1 MRQIFSVTRKELEGY
16 FDSPLAIIF
25 LGAFLAVEL
34 FTFFTAERF
43 FARGIADVR
52 PLFRWMPV
60 LLIFLIAA
68 LTMRQWSEEQRSGT
82 LEVMLTLPVRHI
94 QLVLGKF
101 LAVMA
106 IVGLALLL
114 TTPLPISVSILGNL
128 DWGPVVGGYFAAL
141 LMAGAYA
148 AIGLFI
154 SSRTDN
160 QIVALLSTAL
170 LGGLFYLLGTRGVT
184 DFVGGP
190 ASEILWALGTGSR
203 FESIERGVIDLRDL
217 VYYLSLTGIFLLLNT
232 VSLDAIRWS
241 QSQEAYRR
249 RVGITAGLLLA
260 NLLLINVWLFPL
272 HGLRLDLTAGR
283 EFTISQTTRN
293 LLDNLQEPLL
303 MRAYIS
309 EQNHPLLSPLVP
321 RIRDMLREYEIAAGG
336 MLTAEVVDPIEDP
349 DIETEAYQTYGIRP
363 SPFQISGRHEA
374 SVINAYF
381 DILIRYGDQTE
392 ILNYSDL
399 IEVEPRPD
407 GVDVR
412 LRNLEYDLT
421 RAVKR
426 VVFGFQ
432 SVDAILRTL
441 EQPVQL
447 TYFVSPATL
456 PQDLAAVDGLV
467 RQVGDELAGQAGGQL
482 QFRVVDPRAGD
493 SPIDPQ
499 RLQEELGI
507 QPIPVSFFAQDSFY
521 FHLLLQN
528 QDERQVLF
536 PTGDMG
542 EADVRS
548 MIESALKRTSP
559 GFLRT
564 IGLWTPPETPTQD
577 MFGQQQQPLST
588 YSFLRD
594 QLGQEYEVQ
603 SVDLST
609 GRVPETVDVLVV
621 VAPQNIGDRE
631 VFAIDQFLMRGGA
644 VVLAVSAHKP
654 ISDPMTG
661 SLAMQPI
668 ENPIIPML
676 ESYGVQVSPA
686 FVMDTQND
694 AFPITVT
701 RNAGGLQLQE
711 IQALDYPFFVD
722 VRPDAMSDDSLI
734 VSGLPAVTLN
744 WASPVALQEAANED
758 RESQVLLRSSPNAW
772 LYEGRNIIPDFEIYP
787 EAGFQIEEQRD
798 QYPLAVSVR
807 GVFESYFSD
816 RANPFEQAPAGEG
829 EGEREPQP
837 TPTTTGEEAAISRS
851 TIEQSPFGARLV
863 VFGSSTFVDDF
874 VLQLSARLSRDRYL
888 NNLLLIQNAVD
899 WSVEDPDLLEIR
911 ARGSNVRVLAP
922 LTEGQQTMWEVANY
936 VVALLGLLAV
946 YFLWRERRRR
956 QRPIELIPMDELS
969 KQFEGSGR
977 TA

>member
-1 MRQIFSVTRKELEGY
+1 MRQTLSITRKELEGY

-34 FTFFTAERF
+34 FIFFTAERF

-60 LLIFLIAA
+60 LLIFLVAA

-82 LEVMLTLPVRHI
+82 LEVMLTLPVRHV

-114 TTPLPISVSILGNL
+114 TTPLPISVSMLGNL
-128 DWGPVVGGYFAAL
+128 DWGPVIGGYFAGL
-141 LMAGAYA
+141 LMAAAYA
-148 AIGLFI
+148 AIGLFL

-170 LGGLFYLLGTRGVT
+170 LGGVFYLLGTRGVT

-217 VYYLSLTGIFLLLNT
+217 VYYLSLTAIFLLLNT
-232 VSLDAIRWS
+232 LSLDAMRWS
-241 QSQEAYRR
+241 QSQDAYRR
-249 RVGITAGLLLA
+249 RVSITAGLLLA
-260 NLLLINVWLFPL
+260 NLLLVNVWLFPL

-283 EFTISQTTRN
+283 EFTISETTRN

-349 DIETEAYQTYGIRP
+349 DIEAEAYQTYGIRP

-392 ILNYSDL
+392 ILNFSDL

-432 SVDAILRTL
+432 SVDAILSTL

-447 TYFVSPATL
+447 TYFVSPASL
-456 PQDLAAVDGLV
+456 PQDLAATDAVV
-467 RQVGDELAGQAGGQL
+467 RQVGQELQREAGGQL
-482 QFRVVDPRAGD
+482 VFQVVDPRAADRG
-493 SPIDPQ
+493 IDPG
-499 RLQEELGI
+499 RLQEEMGI
-507 QPIPVSFFAQDSFY
+507 QPIPVSFFSQDSFY

-528 QDERQVLF
+528 QDENQVLF
-536 PTGDMG
+536 PTGDMAAP
-542 EADVRS
+542 EVRS
-548 MIESALKRTSP
+548 MVESALKRTSP

-564 IGLWTPPETPTQD
+564 VGLWTPPETPTQD

-621 VAPQNIGDRE
+621 VAPQNIGDME

-668 ENPIIPML
+668 ENPVIPML
-676 ESYGVQVSPA
+676 ESYGVRASPS

-701 RNAGGLQLQE
+701 RDAGGLQLQE

-744 WASPVALQEAANED
+744 WASPVELHEAAEED
-758 RESQVLLRSSPNAW
+758 LVAEVLLRSSPNAW
-772 LYEGRNIIPDFEIYP
+772 LYEGRNIIPDFELYP
-787 EAGFQIEEQRD
+787 ETGFQTEAERD
-798 QYPLAVSVR
+798 QYPLAVSLR
-807 GVFESYFSD
+807 GVFESYFAD
-816 RANPFEQAPAGEG
+816 RANPFEGEEGSEAGEG
-829 EGEREPQP
+829 PEAQP
-837 TPTTTGEEAAISRS
+837 TPTLPAEQEPTSIS
-851 TIEQSPFGARLV
+851 TIEQSPLGARLV

-888 NNLLLIQNAVD
+888 NNLLLMQNAVD
-899 WSVEDPDLLEIR
+899 WSVEDPDLLQIR

-922 LTEGQQTMWEVANY
+922 LTENQQTLWEVGNY
-936 VVALLGLLAV
+936 VLALLGLLAV
-946 YFLWRERRRR
+946 YFLWRERKRR
-956 QRPIELIPMDELS
+956 QVPIELIPMDELS
-969 KQFEGSGR
+969 KTMDTSGR
-977 TA
+977 PA